1 MSMRETKTGK
11 PLFMW
16 QQATITSD
24 VLVRSKLDILKLC
37 NVKKLLSYFA
47 KFHKLKAV

>member
-16 QQATITSD
+16 QQATIISD
-24 VLVRSKLDILKLC
+24 VLVRSKVNILKVLLC
-37 NVKKLLSYFA
+37 EKINLLFR
-47 KFHKLKAV
+47 